1 VAVPLA
7 AIHADV
13 YGVLA
18 AFAAGFV
25 SFASPCIWPVVPA
38 YLTYVS
44 GVAFADLG
52 DQTGRVTRA
61 TAAFVLGF
69 GAVFTLVGA
78 GVGVAGGAFLHHRR
92 GLELVAGL
100 VVVAMGAVLL
110 LGGGTRLLAR
120 EHRVRLAHRPAGPI
134 GAAVAGVAF
143 AVGWTPCIGPTLT
156 AILGLAASSGH
167 AGAGAILL
175 AAYSVGLGV
184 PFLLTGLF
192 FTRAM
197 GALRPLRRH
206 SGTAIRVA
214 GALLVVAGVLV
225 ASGELTTLSRNLG
238 T

>member
-1 VAVPLA
+1 VILA
-7 AIHADV
+7 ASIHANA

-52 DQTGRVTRA
+52 DQVGRVTRA

-69 GAVFTLVGA
+69 GTVFTVVGA

-110 LGGGTRLLAR
+110 LGGGTRLLAQ
-120 EHRVRLAHRPAGPI
+120 EHRVRLSRRPAGPI

-167 AGAGAILL
+167 AGEGAVLL
-175 AAYSVGLGV
+175 AAYSLGLGV

-192 FTRAM
+192 FTQAM

-206 SGTAIRVA
+206 AGTAIRVV

-225 ASGELTTLSRNLG
+225 ASGELTTLTRNLG